1 MLTGATSAIAHTVSA
16 LTPSRRRFVHL
27 ARMRSPNVS
36 LAHCAE
42 SVDHMIVLD
51 ERHLALVL
59 TEFVRYHNHERP
71 HRTLGLR
78 APEVTP
84 Q

>member
-1 MLTGATSAIAHTVSA
+1 
-16 LTPSRRRFVHL
+16 
-27 ARMRSPNVS
+27 MRSPNVS